1 MKVEYHD
8 DDDDDYSYTHR
19 YIGIHQNKYIHANK
33 YIYNNLI
40 WKYIHIYFIAN

>member
-33 YIYNNLI
+33 YIYITI
-40 WKYIHIYFIAN
+40 WYENIYTYIL